1 MQVDNAWRCA
11 NTRQAISDSTALR
24 ELPMHLL
31 RPLILA
37 AALLPLA
44 AQADPVPVPAEKM
57 AYVGDWQGKDMRLQ
71 LAKDGKVKYKRNQ
84 PGKNLDLSVDLQGF
98 NGDNFDVGVM
108 LVRSTF
114 VVSKPPHREGGKW
127 KMTVDGVELTKVD

>member
-1 MQVDNAWRCA
+1 MHILR
-11 NTRQAISDSTALR
+11 TAF
-24 ELPMHLL
+24 
-31 RPLILA
+31 LA
-37 AALLPLA
+37 ACLLPLPALA
-44 AQADPVPVPAEKM
+44 APVPVPAEKM

-71 LAKDGKVKYKRNQ
+71 LAKDGKVKYKRDQ

-114 VVSKPPHREGGKW
+114 VVSKPPHRVGDKW